1 MYATDFETMSQMA
14 RHWMDTT
21 GYAPNVQADALRKL
35 ADEIH
40 KEPKMDDQTHKP
52 LPVLGYT
59 SQSDEKV
66 ELVNKFKASEERL
79 LRFLEDVAGKE
90 GTDLHSIQK
99 AHIRLR
105 EAFMWINRAIF
116 NPQRIKLPEDE

>member
-1 MYATDFETMSQMA
+1 
-14 RHWMDTT
+14 
-21 GYAPNVQADALRKL
+21 
-35 ADEIH
+35 
-40 KEPKMDDQTHKP
+40 MDDQTNKP

-66 ELVNKFKASEERL
+66 ELVNKSKAFEERL

-90 GTDLHSIQK
+90 GTNLHSIQE
-99 AHIRLR
+99 AHTRFR

-116 NPQRIKLPEDE
+116 NPPRLKLPEDE